1 MQVTIYAAF
10 LLWRSRHEV
19 FLRLRLNRAWRSLI
33 SAQDFVWLALAGVL
47 LTQVDGLMVGAVAGA
62 TAAGFYIMASWLTSR
77 LPFLV
82 EIPLL
87 RVMLPIFAAHRE
99 NRERLGAIFKR
110 TAMSIN
116 YLEATWCFLLLF
128 NASFVVG
135 QLFGSRWTPSI
146 PYVVL
151 TAVYPLLSPL
161 GTVGWEVLRMT
172 GRTRLVLWNLIA
184 NSIAF
189 VVIGIGLG
197 TRIGVV
203 GVVIGYYVATLI
215 NSLVIFALPSQIG
228 WPIVRQVLREVGLLY
243 LACALP
249 LILVGVLPIPPIA
262 RFATDLVAMAV
273 IVLVGMRPLLP
284 FVRST
289 LAGRGA

>member
-1 MQVTIYAAF
+1 
-10 LLWRSRHEV
+10 
-19 FLRLRLNRAWRSLI
+19 
-33 SAQDFVWLALAGVL
+33 
-47 LTQVDGLMVGAVAGA
+47 
-62 TAAGFYIMASWLTSR
+62 
-77 LPFLV
+77 
-82 EIPLL
+82 
-87 RVMLPIFAAHRE
+87 
-99 NRERLGAIFKR
+99 
-110 TAMSIN
+110 
-116 YLEATWCFLLLF
+116 WCFLLLF

-146 PYVVL
+146 PYVIL

-161 GTVGWEVLRMT
+161 GTVGWEVLRMP

-197 TRIGVV
+197 TRLGVV

-243 LACALP
+243 VACAVP
-249 LILVGVLPIPPIA
+249 LILVGFLPIPPVA
-262 RFATDLVAMAV
+262 RFATDLVVMAV
-273 IVLVGMRPLLP
+273 IVLVGMRPLL
-284 FVRST
+284 
-289 LAGRGA
+289 